1 MKVLYSKFTR
11 ERNPQFQ
18 LETSIVE
25 DEQGIKT
32 VQKRALNPSGKK
44 HIVNMYEN
52 YLRFSKKGTSCFLE
66 CMYKDDKVIFPY
78 VEGKSLYAQLV
89 AALDLRDKES
99 FCYILRKYKEIL
111 KKSVYDVTSFKEEER
126 FKSIFG
132 VHSFPDNIKAA
143 RFLDVDLTF
152 DNIIIDHQDQIKILD
167 YEWIFECLVPVN
179 FAVYRAAFAF
189 YLKHGG
195 QMNGI
200 MTEDEFYAYL
210 GIEQKEKKIYGEMN
224 QSMMAYIMSS
234 SSSLNNYKKKVRFLY
249 ELVQEPTLF
258 SQMYVDTGSGYSEEE
273 STVYPLKSTELE
285 NIIKLDLE
293 PYKELRA
300 IRFDPLNFPCGIKIY
315 DIYAV
320 TKDGKKRISYSDF
333 LSNATEIYE
342 EEADFL
348 EQDPQ
353 IIIEIKKEE
362 HWKKIVIHYEI
373 LFYREKEQIICYG
386 NQDSALQLLEKE
398 NELFLKREFAFK
410 KREEE
415 YRTSLANA
423 ISELENLKE
432 RDQLL
437 KDKLRYIEETK
448 AYRLFLK
455 EKVKKLGLWD
465 EIQQDHL

>member
-32 VQKRALNPSGKK
+32 VQKKALNPSGKK

-52 YLRFSKKGTSCFLE
+52 YLRFSKKGTSYFLE
-66 CMYKDDKVIFPY
+66 CTYKDDKVIFPY
-78 VEGKSLYAQLV
+78 VEGKSLYAKLV

-99 FCYILRKYKEIL
+99 FCHILRKYKEIL

-132 VHSFPDNIKAA
+132 IHSFPDNIKAA

-234 SSSLNNYKKKVRFLY
+234 SSSLNNYKKEVRFLY

-273 STVYPLKSTELE
+273 SVVYPLKSTKLE
-285 NIIKLDLE
+285 NTISLDLE
-293 PYKELRA
+293 QYPNLRA
-300 IRFDPLNFPCGIKIY
+300 IRFDPLNLPCGIKIY
-315 DIYAV
+315 DIYAI
-320 TKDGKKRISYSDF
+320 TRNGKTTIPF
-333 LSNATEIYE
+333 WNLLSNATKIYE
-342 EEADFL
+342 EEVDFL
-348 EQDPQ
+348 EEDPQ
-353 IIIEIKKEE
+353 IIIVMKKEE
-362 HWKKIVIHYEI
+362 QWKTIEIHYEI
-373 LFYREKEQIICYG
+373 LFYREKEQIRQYG
-386 NQDSALQLLEKE
+386 NKEGALKLLEKE
-398 NELFLKREFAFK
+398 NALFLKREFAFK

-415 YRTSLANA
+415 YRKDLAVAINELKSL
-423 ISELENLKE
+423 EENN
-432 RDQLL
+432 QLL

-448 AYRLFLK
+448 VYRLFLK
-455 EKVKKLGLWD
+455 EKVEKLGLWD
-465 EIQQDHL
+465 KIQ

>member
-1 MKVLYSKFTR
+1 
-11 ERNPQFQ
+11 
-18 LETSIVE
+18 
-25 DEQGIKT
+25 
-32 VQKRALNPSGKK
+32 
-44 HIVNMYEN
+44 
-52 YLRFSKKGTSCFLE
+52 
-66 CMYKDDKVIFPY
+66 
-78 VEGKSLYAQLV
+78 
-89 AALDLRDKES
+89 
-99 FCYILRKYKEIL
+99 
-111 KKSVYDVTSFKEEER
+111 
-126 FKSIFG
+126 
-132 VHSFPDNIKAA
+132 
-143 RFLDVDLTF
+143 
-152 DNIIIDHQDQIKILD
+152 
-167 YEWIFECLVPVN
+167 
-179 FAVYRAAFAF
+179 
-189 YLKHGG
+189 
-195 QMNGI
+195 MNGI

-315 DIYAV
+315 DIYAI
-320 TKDGKKRISYSDF
+320 TKDGKKGISYSDF

-386 NQDSALQLLEKE
+386 NQDSALKLLEKE

-465 EIQQDHL
+465 KIQQDHL

>member
-52 YLRFSKKGTSCFLE
+52 YLRFSKKDTSYFLE
-66 CMYKDDKVIFPY
+66 CTYKDDKVIFPY
-78 VEGKSLYAQLV
+78 VEGKSLYAKLV
-89 AALDLRDKES
+89 AALDLRD
-99 FCYILRKYKEIL
+99 KEIL

-132 VHSFPDNIKAA
+132 IHSFPDNIKAA

-315 DIYAV
+315 DIYAI
-320 TKDGKKRISYSDF
+320 TKDGKKSISYSDF

-386 NQDSALQLLEKE
+386 NQDSALKLLEKE

-465 EIQQDHL
+465 KIQQDHL

>member
-32 VQKRALNPSGKK
+32 VQKKALNPSGKK

-52 YLRFSKKGTSCFLE
+52 YLRFSKKGTSYFLE
-66 CMYKDDKVIFPY
+66 CTYKDDKVIFPY
-78 VEGKSLYAQLV
+78 VEGKSLYAKLV

-99 FCYILRKYKEIL
+99 FCHILRKYKEIL

-132 VHSFPDNIKAA
+132 IHSFPDNIKAA

-234 SSSLNNYKKKVRFLY
+234 SSSFNNYKKEVRFLY

-258 SQMYVDTGSGYSEEE
+258 SQIYIDTGSGYSEEE
-273 STVYPLKSTELE
+273 SVVYPLKSTKLE
-285 NIIKLDLE
+285 NTISLDLE
-293 PYKELRA
+293 QYPNLCA
-300 IRFDPLNFPCGIKIY
+300 IRFDPLNLPCGIKIY
-315 DIYAV
+315 DIYAI
-320 TKDGKKRISYSDF
+320 TRNGKTTIPF
-333 LSNATEIYE
+333 WNLLSNATKIYE
-342 EEADFL
+342 EEVDFL
-348 EQDPQ
+348 EEDPQ
-353 IIIEIKKEE
+353 IIIVMKKEE
-362 HWKKIVIHYEI
+362 QWKTIEIHYEI
-373 LFYREKEQIICYG
+373 LFYREKEQIRQYG
-386 NQDSALQLLEKE
+386 NKEGALKLLEKE
-398 NELFLKREFAFK
+398 NALFLKREFAFK

-415 YRTSLANA
+415 YRKDLAVAINELKSL
-423 ISELENLKE
+423 EENN
-432 RDQLL
+432 QLL

-448 AYRLFLK
+448 VYRLFLK
-455 EKVKKLGLWD
+455 EKVEKLGLWD
-465 EIQQDHL
+465 KIQ

>member
-32 VQKRALNPSGKK
+32 VQKKALNPSGKK

-78 VEGKSLYAQLV
+78 VEGKSLYAKLV
-89 AALDLRDKES
+89 AALDLRDKEG
-99 FCYILRKYKEIL
+99 FCHILRKYKEIL
-111 KKSVYDVTSFKEEER
+111 KKSVYNVTSFKEEER
-126 FKSIFG
+126 FASIFG
-132 VHSFPDNIKAA
+132 RHLIPDNIEAA

-152 DNIIIDHQDQIKILD
+152 DNIIIDHQGQIKILD

-200 MTEDEFYAYL
+200 MAEDEFYAYL
-210 GIEQKEKKIYGEMN
+210 GIEQKEKKIYREMN

-234 SSSLNNYKKKVRFLY
+234 SSSFNNYKKEVRFLY

-258 SQMYVDTGSGYSEEE
+258 SQIYIDTGSGYSEEE
-273 STVYPLKSTELE
+273 SVVYPLKSTKLE
-285 NIIKLDLE
+285 NTISLDLE
-293 PYKELRA
+293 QYPNLRA
-300 IRFDPLNFPCGIKIY
+300 IRFDPLNLPCGIKIY
-315 DIYAV
+315 DIYAI
-320 TKDGKKRISYSDF
+320 TRNGKTTIPF
-333 LSNATEIYE
+333 WNLLSNATKIYE
-342 EEADFL
+342 EEVDFL
-348 EQDPQ
+348 EEDPQ
-353 IIIEIKKEE
+353 IIIVMKKEE
-362 HWKKIVIHYEI
+362 QWKTIEIHYEI
-373 LFYREKEQIICYG
+373 LFYTEKEQIRQYG
-386 NQDSALQLLEKE
+386 NKEGALKLLEKE
-398 NELFLKREFAFK
+398 NALFLKREFAFK

-415 YRTSLANA
+415 YRKDLAVAINELKSL
-423 ISELENLKE
+423 EENN
-432 RDQLL
+432 QLL

-448 AYRLFLK
+448 VYRLFLK
-455 EKVKKLGLWD
+455 EKVEKLGLWD
-465 EIQQDHL
+465 KIQ

>member
-1 MKVLYSKFTR
+1 
-11 ERNPQFQ
+11 
-18 LETSIVE
+18 
-25 DEQGIKT
+25 
-32 VQKRALNPSGKK
+32 
-44 HIVNMYEN
+44 
-52 YLRFSKKGTSCFLE
+52 
-66 CMYKDDKVIFPY
+66 
-78 VEGKSLYAQLV
+78 
-89 AALDLRDKES
+89 
-99 FCYILRKYKEIL
+99 
-111 KKSVYDVTSFKEEER
+111 
-126 FKSIFG
+126 
-132 VHSFPDNIKAA
+132 
-143 RFLDVDLTF
+143 
-152 DNIIIDHQDQIKILD
+152 
-167 YEWIFECLVPVN
+167 
-179 FAVYRAAFAF
+179 
-189 YLKHGG
+189 
-195 QMNGI
+195 MNGI

-234 SSSLNNYKKKVRFLY
+234 SSSLNNYKKEVRFLY

-315 DIYAV
+315 DIYAI
-320 TKDGKKRISYSDF
+320 TKDGKKSISYSDF

-342 EEADFL
+342 EEVDFL

-386 NQDSALQLLEKE
+386 NQDSALKLLEKE

-465 EIQQDHL
+465 EIQQNHL

>member
-1 MKVLYSKFTR
+1 
-11 ERNPQFQ
+11 
-18 LETSIVE
+18 
-25 DEQGIKT
+25 
-32 VQKRALNPSGKK
+32 
-44 HIVNMYEN
+44 
-52 YLRFSKKGTSCFLE
+52 
-66 CMYKDDKVIFPY
+66 
-78 VEGKSLYAQLV
+78 
-89 AALDLRDKES
+89 
-99 FCYILRKYKEIL
+99 
-111 KKSVYDVTSFKEEER
+111 
-126 FKSIFG
+126 
-132 VHSFPDNIKAA
+132 
-143 RFLDVDLTF
+143 
-152 DNIIIDHQDQIKILD
+152 
-167 YEWIFECLVPVN
+167 
-179 FAVYRAAFAF
+179 
-189 YLKHGG
+189 
-195 QMNGI
+195 MNGI

-285 NIIKLDLE
+285 NIIKFDLE

-300 IRFDPLNFPCGIKIY
+300 VRFDPLNFPCGIKIY